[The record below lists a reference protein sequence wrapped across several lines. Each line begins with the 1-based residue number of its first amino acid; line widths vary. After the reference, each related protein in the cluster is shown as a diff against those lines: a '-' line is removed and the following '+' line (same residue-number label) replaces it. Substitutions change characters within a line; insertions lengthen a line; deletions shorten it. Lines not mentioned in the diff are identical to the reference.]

1 MDDVPFASIQ
11 ASAGAVGV
19 GVAVA
24 GLGVGDTVGALVGLG
39 VGETVGAGVV
49 SAIVVSEPVSVTG
62 EEAVGS
68 WVGVGVVG
76 SVVVSAAVVSMIV
89 DMVVVWV
96 FRSFARDI
104 SPQAIPVT
112 TRIPAMLI
120 NIQMGKVTFLFTV
133 CPFLHDS
140 FVIVSRRYRPCA
152 PPCAPLYPGS
162 PRLLSSSIKK
172 RVLRPV

>member
-1 MDDVPFASIQ
+1 M
-11 ASAGAVGV
+11 GV

-120 NIQMGKVTFLFTV
+120 NIQTGNVTFLFML
-133 CPFLHDS
+133 CPSYLIRFLSYHYAAAH
-140 FVIVSRRYRPCA
+140 VRPALPRAA
-152 PPCAPLYPGS
+152 PIFWIKQKKQSIEARLMGAPIT
-162 PRLLSSSIKK
+162 RI
-172 RVLRPV
+172 

>member
-24 GLGVGDTVGALVGLG
+24 GLGVGETVGSLVGFGVAGPG

-49 SAIVVSEPVSVTG
+49 SAIVVSGVVSVTIAV
-62 EEAVGS
+62 AVGS
-68 WVGVGVVG
+68 WVGVGVAG
-76 SVVVSAAVVSMIV
+76 SVVFSAAVVSMIV
-89 DMVVVWV
+89 DMVASWV

-133 CPFLHDS
+133 CPSYMVH
-140 FVIVSRRYRPCA
+140 
-152 PPCAPLYPGS
+152 
-162 PRLLSSSIKK
+162 LLSYHGDTAPVRP
-172 RVLRPV
+172 RVPRSTPGRPDFCHQV